1 MPFQFSNVSMDGLV
15 IVEPRV
21 FPDERGVFLETYK
34 KSEFSANGILV
45 DFIQDNH
52 SLSIRG
58 VLRGLHFQRPPH
70 AQAKLVRVVEGK
82 VWDVAVDLRASSPTY
97 KKWYG
102 VELSGENKKMLFI
115 PAGFAHGFVTLSDS
129 AHLLYKCSSEY
140 APQHDGGIFWNDPEI
155 GIPWPEE
162 KPLVSPKDE
171 VLPLLSQAGQIF
183 L

>member
-1 MPFQFSNVSMDGLV
+1 MGNISAKSFTTDYNMPFQFSKVSMDGLV

-58 VLRGLHFQRPPH
+58 V
-70 AQAKLVRVVEGK
+70 
-82 VWDVAVDLRASSPTY
+82 LRASSPTY

>member
-1 MPFQFSNVSMDGLV
+1 MPFKFSKVSMDGLV
-15 IVEPRV
+15 LVEPRV
-21 FPDERGVFLETYK
+21 FPDERGIFLETYK
-34 KSEFSANGILV
+34 KSEFVANGIPV

-52 SLSIRG
+52 SLSILG

-115 PAGFAHGFVTLSDS
+115 PAGFAHGFVTLSEE

-140 APQHDGGIFWNDPEI
+140 APKHDGGIFWNDPEI
-155 GIPWPEE
+155 GIPWPVK

-171 VLPLLSQAGQIF
+171 VLPFLSQAGDIF
-183 L
+183 